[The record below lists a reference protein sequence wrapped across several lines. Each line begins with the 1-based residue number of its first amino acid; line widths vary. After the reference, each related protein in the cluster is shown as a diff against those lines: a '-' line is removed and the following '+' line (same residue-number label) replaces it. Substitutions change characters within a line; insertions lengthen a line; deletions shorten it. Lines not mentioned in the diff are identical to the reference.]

1 MSYKRTVR
9 CSHCYQ
15 TGHNKSG
22 CPDYKAKIEEWRE
35 AGIFLSTVEAY
46 DRKKAKKA
54 TAAKNRSCSYC
65 GEAGHSRAG
74 CSKMKAQMERYRI
87 RNKEYR
93 SNYLKVVL
101 ENGLGPGAL
110 LSAENWGGSKM
121 LYLVMSVDWSKV
133 SMHKKDARVFHVLPL
148 ERLGHA
154 NKDRWSSDFALS
166 MDIRGKDY
174 GQNYKVEVKADESS
188 IFAILPPEYHDGKL
202 GLKDTFRDK
211 EWGGHT
217 IPRDWYGEHQDELD
231 VSTIETTI

>member
-1 MSYKRTVR
+1 MSYRRTVR

-15 TGHNKSG
+15 TGHNKSS
-22 CPDYKAKIEEWRE
+22 CPAYKAKIEEYRE
-35 AGIFLSTVEAY
+35 LGIMTSAVEKY
-46 DRKKAKKA
+46 DRSKRRKAA
-54 TAAKNRSCSYC
+54 AAKNRSCSYC

-93 SNYLKVVL
+93 SNYLKAVL

-110 LSAENWGGSKM
+110 LSADNWGGSKM

-133 SMHKKDARVFHVLPL
+133 SMHDKGARVFHVLPL

-154 NKDRWSSDFALS
+154 NKERWSSDFALS
-166 MDIRGKDY
+166 KHIRGKEFGHD
-174 GQNYKVEVKADESS
+174 YKVEVKADESS

-211 EWGGHT
+211 DWSGHK
-217 IPRDWYGEHQDELD
+217 IPRDWYGELGEELD
-231 VSTIETTI
+231 VSSIETTI

>member
-9 CSHCYQ
+9 CSYCYQ
-15 TGHNKSG
+15 SGHNKSS
-22 CPDYKAKIEEWRE
+22 CPQYKAKIEEWRE
-35 AGIFLSTVEAY
+35 AGIMLGTVEAY
-46 DRKKAKKA
+46 DRKKANKA
-54 TAAKNRSCSYC
+54 NAAKNRQCSYC

-93 SNYLKVVL
+93 SNYLKAVL

-110 LSAENWGGSKM
+110 LSAESWCGDKT
-121 LYLVMSVDWSKV
+121 LYIVMSVDWSKV
-133 SMHKKDARVFHVLPL
+133 SMHDKGARVFHVLPL
-148 ERLGHA
+148 NRLGHA
-154 NKDRWSSDFALS
+154 NKDRWRAEFALS
-166 MDIRGKDY
+166 RQVRGTEY
-174 GQNYKVEVKADESS
+174 GQSYEVEVKADESA

-217 IPRDWYGEHQDELD
+217 IPRDWYGELGEELD
-231 VSTIETTI
+231 VSTIETTL

>member
-15 TGHNKSG
+15 TGHNKSS
-22 CPDYKAKIEEWRE
+22 CPDYKLKIEEWRE
-35 AGIFLSTVEAY
+35 AGIMTSTVEKY
-46 DRKKAKKA
+46 DRSKQRKAN
-54 TAAKNRSCSYC
+54 AAKNRSCSYC
-65 GEAGHSRAG
+65 GESGHSRAS

-93 SNYLKVVL
+93 SNYLKAVL

-133 SMHKKDARVFHVLPL
+133 SMHDKGARVFHVLPL

-154 NKDRWSSDFALS
+154 NKERWSSDFALS
-166 MDIRGKDY
+166 KHIRGKEFGHD
-174 GQNYKVEVKADESS
+174 YKVEVKADESS

-211 EWGGHT
+211 DWGGHT
-217 IPRDWYGEHQDELD
+217 IPRDWYGELQDELD

>member
-9 CSHCYQ
+9 CSYCYG
-15 TGHNKSG
+15 TGHNKSS
-22 CPDYKAKIEEWRE
+22 CPQYKAKIEEWRE
-35 AGIFLSTVEAY
+35 AGIYLNTVEAY
-46 DRKKAKKA
+46 DRKKANKA
-54 TAAKNRSCSYC
+54 NAAKNRSCSYC

-93 SNYLKVVL
+93 SNYLKAVL

-121 LYLVMSVDWSKV
+121 LYIVLSVDWSKV
-133 SMHKKDARVFHVLPL
+133 SMHDKGARVFHVLPV
-148 ERLGHA
+148 ERLGA
-154 NKDRWSSDFALS
+154 PNKQRWSSDFALS

-217 IPRDWYGEHQDELD
+217 IPRDWYGELGEELD
-231 VSTIETTI
+231 ISTIETTL

>member
-22 CPDYKAKIEEWRE
+22 CPEYKAKIEEWRE
-35 AGIFLSTVEAY
+35 AGIFLSTVDAY

-65 GEAGHSRAG
+65 GEAGHSRAS

-93 SNYLKVVL
+93 SNYLKAVL

-121 LYLVMSVDWSKV
+121 LYIVLSVDWSKV
-133 SMHKKDARVFHVLPL
+133 SMHDKGARVFHVLPV
-148 ERLGHA
+148 ERLGA
-154 NKDRWSSDFALS
+154 PNKQRWSSDFALS

-217 IPRDWYGEHQDELD
+217 IPRDWYGELGEELD

>member
-15 TGHNKSG
+15 TGHNKSS
-22 CPDYKAKIEEWRE
+22 CPAYKAKIEEYRE
-35 AGIFLSTVEAY
+35 LGIMTSAVEKY
-46 DRKKAKKA
+46 DRSKRRKAN
-54 TAAKNRSCSYC
+54 AAKNRSCSYC

-74 CSKMKAQMERYRI
+74 CSRMKAQMERYRI

-93 SNYLKVVL
+93 SNYLKAVL

-110 LSAENWGGSKM
+110 LSADNWGGSKM

-133 SMHKKDARVFHVLPL
+133 SMHDKGARVFHVLPL

-154 NKDRWSSDFALS
+154 NKERWSSDFALS
-166 MDIRGKDY
+166 KHIRGKEFGHD
-174 GQNYKVEVKADESS
+174 YKVEVKADESS

-211 EWGGHT
+211 DWGGHT
-217 IPRDWYGEHQDELD
+217 IPRDWYGELGEELD
-231 VSTIETTI
+231 VSTIETTL

>member
-1 MSYKRTVR
+1 MSYRRTVR

-15 TGHNKSG
+15 TGHNKSS
-22 CPDYKAKIEEWRE
+22 CPDYKLKIEEWRE
-35 AGIFLSTVEAY
+35 AGIMTSTVEAY
-46 DRKKAKKA
+46 DRKKANKA
-54 TAAKNRSCSYC
+54 NAAKSRSCSYC

-93 SNYLKVVL
+93 SNYLKAVL

-110 LSAENWGGSKM
+110 LSAESWHGDKT
-121 LYLVMSVDWSKV
+121 LYIVMSVDWSKV
-133 SMHKKDARVFHVLPL
+133 SMHDKGARVFHVLPL
-148 ERLGHA
+148 NRLGHA
-154 NKDRWSSDFALS
+154 NKDRWRAEFALS
-166 MDIRGKDY
+166 KHVRGTEY
-174 GQNYKVEVKADESS
+174 GQDYKVEVKADESS

-217 IPRDWYGEHQDELD
+217 IPRDWYGELGEELD
-231 VSTIETTI
+231 VSTIETTL

>member
-9 CSHCYQ
+9 CSYCHQ

-22 CPDYKAKIEEWRE
+22 CPEYKAKIEEWRAE
-35 AGIFLSTVEAY
+35 GIMTYTVEAY
-46 DRKKAKKA
+46 DRKKAHKA
-54 TAAKNRSCSYC
+54 AGAKTRKCSYC
-65 GEAGHSRAG
+65 GETGHSRAG

-93 SNYLKVVL
+93 SNYLKAVL

-110 LSAENWGGSKM
+110 LSAESWCGDKT
-121 LYLVMSVDWSKV
+121 LYIVMSVDWSKV
-133 SMHKKDARVFHVLPL
+133 SMHDKGARVFHVLPL
-148 ERLGHA
+148 NRLGHA
-154 NKDRWSSDFALS
+154 NKDRWRAEFALS
-166 MDIRGKDY
+166 KHVRGTEY
-174 GQNYKVEVKADESS
+174 GQDYKVEVKADESS

-217 IPRDWYGEHQDELD
+217 IPRDWYGELGEELD
-231 VSTIETTI
+231 VSTIETTL

>member
-9 CSHCYQ
+9 CSYCYG
-15 TGHNKSG
+15 TGPNKSG
-22 CPDYKAKIEEWRE
+22 CPQYKAKIEEWRAE
-35 AGIFLSTVEAY
+35 GIMTYTVEAY
-46 DRKKAKKA
+46 DRKKARKA
-54 TAAKNRSCSYC
+54 AGAKTRKCSYC

-110 LSAENWGGSKM
+110 LSAEGWGGSKT
-121 LYLVMSVDWSKV
+121 LYIVMSVDWSKV
-133 SMHKKDARVFHVLPL
+133 SMHDKGARVFHVLPL
-148 ERLGHA
+148 NRLGHA
-154 NKDRWSSDFALS
+154 NKDRWRAEFALS
-166 MDIRGKDY
+166 KHVRGKEY
-174 GQNYKVEVKADESS
+174 GQSYKVEVKADESS

-217 IPRDWYGEHQDELD
+217 IPRDWYGELGEELD
-231 VSTIETTI
+231 ISTIETTI

>member
-22 CPDYKAKIEEWRE
+22 CPDYKAKIEEWRA
-35 AGIFLSTVEAY
+35 AGIFMSTVEAY

-93 SNYLKVVL
+93 SSYLKAVL

-110 LSAENWGGSKM
+110 LSAEGWGGSKT

-133 SMHKKDARVFHVLPL
+133 SMHEKDARVFHVLPV
-148 ERLGHA
+148 ERLGA
-154 NKDRWSSDFALS
+154 PNKQRWSSDFALPS
-166 MDIRGKDY
+166 HVRGTEY
-174 GQNYKVEVKADESS
+174 GQHYKVEVKADESS

-217 IPRDWYGEHQDELD
+217 IPRDWYGELQDELD